1 MEPLTHNGLVYEVT
15 GSGPTVV
22 VLHGGTGLDHQYLRP
37 MTESWTAF
45 ARVVLF
51 DHRGNGR
58 SAAPE
63 DWTSVTLETMVDD
76 IDSIRAAAG
85 VERMVLFGHS
95 YGGFLALR
103 YVLRHPD
110 RLDGLILA
118 STAAHVKRPPNIPED
133 APAAAV
139 EAFASLFQGP
149 MASDEQW
156 ARSWSAAFPLY
167 APELDDEAAAQV
179 TGRTIYRADAWN
191 RGAAL
196 LGGYDVS
203 GSLASIEAPTLVL
216 AGARDFLTGME
227 AHEELRDGI
236 PNAELVVFDDGG
248 HFPFLADPAG
258 FRSAVE
264 NWLARQPQHSAA
276 S

>member
-1 MEPLTHNGLVYEVT
+1 MQPLTRNGLVYEVA

-37 MTESWTAF
+37 MIESWTAF

-63 DWTSVTLETMVDD
+63 DWASVTLETMVDD

-85 VERMVLFGHS
+85 AERMFLFGHS

-103 YVLRHPD
+103 YALLHPS

-133 APAAAV
+133 APAAAGGGV
-139 EAFASLFQGP
+139 RIAVP
-149 MASDEQW
+149 
-156 ARSWSAAFPLY
+156 
-167 APELDDEAAAQV
+167 
-179 TGRTIYRADAWN
+179 
-191 RGAAL
+191 GAY
-196 LGGYDVS
+196 GV
-203 GSLASIEAPTLVL
+203 
-216 AGARDFLTGME
+216 R
-227 AHEELRDGI
+227 
-236 PNAELVVFDDGG
+236 
-248 HFPFLADPAG
+248 
-258 FRSAVE
+258 
-264 NWLARQPQHSAA
+264 
-276 S
+276 